1 VPTHGNIRNYY
12 IILAEN
18 MEEVRLDTRPSFIVV
33 ATMVD
38 LLNQG
43 TLKKKQLVGII
54 ITILIFMSC

>member
-1 VPTHGNIRNYY
+1 LPTHGNVKNYY

-38 LLNQG
+38 LLTKG
-43 TLKKKQLVGII
+43 TLEKKQLVGII
-54 ITILIFMSC
+54 VTILIFMSC